1 MKASTALPILAL
13 ALWAMEARAGAIR
26 GHLTA
31 PPRSGQTVGGTSV
44 VSGGPEEAVVWVDSL
59 PANLQRRFRAK
70 PQKRVVTI
78 KSRFVPRVSAVDAG
92 SAIRFANRDDV
103 YHQVFSRSP
112 AKPFDLG
119 KSAPHH
125 VTVVTFDQ
133 PGVIDVYDELHPEM
147 AAYVVVIPHRLYAR
161 PSRAGD
167 FVLPDLP
174 AGIYQIHV
182 WHPAHGEL
190 RREIEVPRSGT
201 AAIALSY

>member
-1 MKASTALPILAL
+1 MKASTALPFLAL

-26 GHLTA
+26 GHLNA
-31 PPRSGQTVGGTSV
+31 PPRPAQTGGETAV
-44 VSGGPEEAVVWVDSL
+44 ASGGPEEAVVWVDSL
-59 PANLQRRFRAK
+59 HASLQRRFRAK
-70 PQKRVVTI
+70 PQTRVVTVN
-78 KSRFVPRVSAVDAG
+78 SEFVPRVIAVDAG
-92 SAIRFANRDDV
+92 SAVRFANRDDV
-103 YHQVFSRSP
+103 YHQVFSVSP
-112 AKPFDLG
+112 AKHFDLG

-125 VTVVTFDQ
+125 ASAVTFDQ

-147 AAYVVVIPHRLYAR
+147 AAYVVVMAHRLYAR

-174 AGIYQIHV
+174 SGTYLLHV

-190 RREIEVPRSGT
+190 RRAIEVPRSGV